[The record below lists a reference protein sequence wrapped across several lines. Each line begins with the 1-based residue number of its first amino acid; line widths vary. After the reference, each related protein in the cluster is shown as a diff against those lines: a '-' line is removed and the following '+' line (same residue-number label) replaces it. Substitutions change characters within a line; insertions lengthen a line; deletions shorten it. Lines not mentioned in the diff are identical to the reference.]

1 MPLVEVLLVLP
12 AEKRF
17 ICDNVT
23 LVYWNAAH
31 HLSSSDPMTNEDENW
46 PRLESV
52 YHASFE
58 MLDEAEEDLVEKLIA
73 QKCSSCL
80 H

>member
-1 MPLVEVLLVLP
+1 
-12 AEKRF
+12 
-17 ICDNVT
+17 
-23 LVYWNAAH
+23 
-31 HLSSSDPMTNEDENW
+31 MTNEDENW